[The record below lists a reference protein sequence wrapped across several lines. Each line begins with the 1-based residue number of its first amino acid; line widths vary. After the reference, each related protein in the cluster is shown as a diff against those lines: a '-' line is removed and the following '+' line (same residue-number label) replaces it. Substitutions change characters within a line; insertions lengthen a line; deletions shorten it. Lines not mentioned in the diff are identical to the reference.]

1 MFEEKA
7 KFRLISLMLRLP
19 SFSFAS
25 SSVFVKLQQ
34 SNKGVEEKAN
44 QELKHSQGLKAL
56 KGFKSSLK
64 DQELAAARA
73 SPLLFALETG
83 KMLLAFLS

>member
-1 MFEEKA
+1 MEEKA
-7 KFRLISLMLRLP
+7 S
-19 SFSFAS
+19 
-25 SSVFVKLQQ
+25 
-34 SNKGVEEKAN
+34 
-44 QELKHSQGLKAL
+44 QELKHRQGLKAL